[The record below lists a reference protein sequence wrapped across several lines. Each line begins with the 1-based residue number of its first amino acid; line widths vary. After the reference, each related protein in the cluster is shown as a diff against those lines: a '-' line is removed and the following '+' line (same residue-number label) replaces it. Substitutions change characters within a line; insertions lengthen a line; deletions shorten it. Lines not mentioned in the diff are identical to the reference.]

1 MDRPDDA
8 DLAARLRSA
17 AAVIAAVVAG
27 DADAPRPMSAV
38 AATDALQE
46 ALDDAR
52 RVTVAQARAAG
63 HTWAEIGALLHISRQ
78 AAQQRFGRSSPTPD
92 GLASDRIVARTRE
105 IAGQFVDHDFAAI
118 RTDWSQVM
126 LDGIDETALATLWTS
141 LERDGGTVQTL
152 GKPVVGVRGPYRV
165 VDLPL
170 VLTYGP
176 MWLTVSFAH
185 DDSVAGLWLKS
196 TPTVE
201 EK

>member
-1 MDRPDDA
+1 MPSDD

-17 AAVIAAVVAG
+17 AAVIAAVVGG

-46 ALDDAR
+46 ALDESR
-52 RVTVAQARAAG
+52 RETVARARAAG

-78 AAQQRFGRSSPTPD
+78 AAQQRFGKTSPNAD
-92 GLASDRIVARTRE
+92 DLAADRIVARTRQ
-105 IAGQFVDHDFAAI
+105 IAGQFIDHDFAGI
-118 RTDWSQVM
+118 RSDWSQVM
-126 LDGIDETALATLWTS
+126 LDGIDESALATLWTG
-141 LERDGGTVQTL
+141 LERDGGPVQTL

-185 DDSVAGLWLKS
+185 DDSVAGLWVKT